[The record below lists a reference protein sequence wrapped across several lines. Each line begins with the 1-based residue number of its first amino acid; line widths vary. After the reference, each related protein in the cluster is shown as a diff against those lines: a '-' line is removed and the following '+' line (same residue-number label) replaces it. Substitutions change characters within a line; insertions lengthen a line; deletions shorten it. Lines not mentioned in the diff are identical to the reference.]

1 MLTFNPARLKDR
13 VTLTTYLPIV
23 GSKYKGPALFLDT
36 PNQEY
41 WEVMPKFS
49 ADEEKL
55 QRALLLDKVVDK
67 RKVVAYNEHF
77 VMIVVPTNEPLEQ
90 PKAIESPP
98 TWRQAGFGFGTV
110 AATASSD

>member
-1 MLTFNPARLKDR
+1 MLFTRENGAPESCLCID
-13 VTLTTYLPIV
+13 LPIV
-23 GSKYKGPALFLDT
+23 GSKFKGPALFIDT

-49 ADEEKL
+49 ADEERL
-55 QRALLLDKVVDK
+55 QRALLLNKITGSQHSVLDLTFQ
-67 RKVVAYNEHF
+67 RKVNH
-77 VMIVVPTNEPLEQ
+77 EPVEQ
-90 PKAIESPP
+90 PKAIESAS